1 MRQSLRLP
9 LRVMVMTA
17 VKKSNNCKSSI
28 TIEGSQDI
36 DSLVACLATEDVNI
50 TETKTTTI
58 IEISSNNL
66 SDLRAR
72 INTVLRSLQAA
83 SEALIEVDRTA

>member
-1 MRQSLRLP
+1 
-9 LRVMVMTA
+9 MVMTA

-28 TIEGSQDI
+28 TIEEAHHI
-36 DSLVACLATEDVNI
+36 DSLVAALATEDVSISKNSD
-50 TETKTTTI
+50 TTI
-58 IEISSNNL
+58 IEISSSNL